1 MNKETKK
8 EREGKNKKRMCE
20 KKGKERKEIVRESE
34 VKEEIGKDIQR
45 DKLPLYLM
53 SVYTK

>member
-1 MNKETKK
+1 
-8 EREGKNKKRMCE
+8 MCE
-20 KKGKERKEIVRESE
+20 KKGRERKEIVRESE